1 MYAGNTRKYYDDI
14 PEGGWNPQEKLTM
27 PEMID
32 MFTSGAAYA
41 EHRENELGTLE
52 AGKLADITVV
62 DRNLLELEENPDI
75 RDTKVLLT
83 MVDGR
88 VVYS

>member
-1 MYAGNTRKYYDDI
+1 MED
-14 PEGGWNPQEKLTM
+14 
-27 PEMID
+27 MID

-52 AGKLADITVV
+52 AGRLADITVS
-62 DRNLLELEENPDI
+62 DRNLLKLAGDTAI
-75 RDTKVLLT
+75 RDTQVLLT

-88 VVYS
+88 IVYEK

>member
-1 MYAGNTRKYYDDI
+1 
-14 PEGGWNPQEKLTM
+14 
-27 PEMID
+27 

-41 EHRENELGTLE
+41 EHREDELGTLE
-52 AGKLADITVV
+52 AGKLADITVS
-62 DRNLLELEENPDI
+62 DRNLLKLAGDTAI

-88 VVYS
+88 IVYES